1 MTIHKISGHT
11 LRTAALK
18 RPHQQSIGDSQ
29 RVRLFVLRNTFQNL
43 KLIIAVTTQEKVPP
57 LKVLTALAMTS
68 SSGFTC

>member
-1 MTIHKISGHT
+1 MTIHKISGHA

-43 KLIIAVTTQEKVPP
+43 KLIIAVTQEKMPP